1 MRNRKPARAALYQ
14 SANYLALLA
23 SIGAN
28 VRRLREAR
36 GWTQEELAYRASE
49 MTPPMLRTIEAGTVN
64 VTGRPAL
71 WTAFKGLGRPEDPEG
86 TATRESAREL
96 FERSGL
102 RVRRVTL
109 TRRSGQPYLFVS
121 ADFDDVNRLAGT
133 PAFPDLRLAFVRD
146 GERLRLSGDWVRPP
160 GASPPDGRYREGLMA
175 VRFHLPAK
183 VYSHRNAVDGVE
195 RGNIVSWRQE
205 VGQALDGRS
214 LELGAVMD
222 RRSILGSTVLL
233 FAAAIATA
241 LTLLA
246 LGLYL
251 ALRRGRRQRAAT
263 A

>member
-1 MRNRKPARAALYQ
+1 MLAR
-14 SANYLALLA
+14 LALLLLLA
-23 SIGAN
+23 AP
-28 VRRLREAR
+28 LRSCLVYEFEHEI
-36 GWTQEELAYRASE
+36 W
-49 MTPPMLRTIEAGTVN
+49 LRVDGSGTVN

-71 WTAFKGLGRPEDPEG
+71 WTAFKGLGRAEDPEG
-86 TATRESAREL
+86 TVTPGAVREL

-109 TRRSGQPYLFVS
+109 TRRGGQPYLFVS

-133 PAFPDLRLAFVRD
+133 PAFPDLRLGLVRD
-146 GERLRLSGDWVRPP
+146 GERLRLSGDWARPP
-160 GASPPDGRYREGLMA
+160 GTSQPDARHREGLMA

-183 VYSHRNAVDGVE
+183 VYSHRNAVEGVE
-195 RGNIVSWRQE
+195 RGNIVSWRQD
-205 VGQALDGRS
+205 VAQALDGRS

-233 FAAAIATA
+233 FAGAIVTA
-241 LTLLA
+241 LALLT

-251 ALRRGRRQRAAT
+251 ALRRGRRQRGAA